1 MTYVRDTIS
10 ALSTPVGDSAISI
23 VRLSGDR
30 SFAIASKVFKPKNE
44 FNWERILHYEL
55 RYGWVMDPINKEIVD
70 EVLVMI
76 MPAPGS
82 YTREDIVE
90 ISCHGGYMAAR
101 KVLEILIEN
110 GARIAEPGEFTKRAF
125 LNGRIDITEAEAV
138 AEVIRAKT
146 ERAFYFAS
154 RNLAG
159 VLKDE
164 IDEIEKELLDIY
176 AEEEAAV
183 DFSDEDIDTVSREE
197 VLKSLNEIGDRIGKV
212 IYDSEGGKVFV
223 EGINTVIAG
232 KPNVG
237 KSSLLNRLVREE
249 KAIVT
254 EIPGT
259 TRDLIEETINVRGI
273 PLKIM
278 DTAGIRKS
286 RHLVEKIGVE
296 KSIKA
301 LNEADIVLFIIDVS
315 DRIDERDVE
324 IAQMVR
330 DKNFILV
337 ANKVDLVEGFDD
349 KEIKR
354 ITGAETCISISA
366 KTGFNIELLEQE
378 IVKKATGGKLPD
390 SMRFY
395 ANKRQRELLKRAM
408 GHVKGAVESLKN
420 GLSEEFISMD
430 VKSAYDAVI
439 EIRGKREDKEL
450 YDEIFSK
457 FCIGK

>member
-10 ALSTPVGDSAISI
+10 ALSTPVGDSAVSI

-44 FNWERILHYEL
+44 FNWERISHYEL
-55 RYGWVMDPINKEIVD
+55 RYGWVMDPTSKEIVD

-101 KVLEILIEN
+101 KVLEILTEN

-154 RNLAG
+154 RNLTG

-301 LNEADIVLFIIDVS
+301 LNEADIVLFIIDAS

-337 ANKVDLVEGFDD
+337 ANKVDLVDGFDD

-354 ITGAETCISISA
+354 ITGAETCIRISA

-378 IVKKATGGKLPD
+378 IVRKATGGKLPD

-408 GHVKGAVESLKN
+408 GHVEEAVESFQN

-430 VKSAYDAVI
+430 VKSAYDAVL